1 MFTKTGPDGVQ
12 EHNTHIYSCL
22 PLYLH
27 QEKNRIFCGYPSS
40 KVKKML
46 LSVVE
51 NNKLVGHKVNYVP
64 STAKKNSRKES
75 GPNDMFVNLET
86 HLQVEAY

>member
-1 MFTKTGPDGVQ
+1 
-12 EHNTHIYSCL
+12 
-22 PLYLH
+22 
-27 QEKNRIFCGYPSS
+27 
-40 KVKKML
+40 ML

-75 GPNDMFVNLET
+75 GPNDTFVNLET